1 MSFPKSVTILFPLLF
16 TLLIPFT
23 NAATFAVLNKCTYT
37 VWAAA
42 SPGGGMRLDPGQSW
56 TVNVNPGTT
65 QARIWGRTNCNFDA
79 NGNGQC
85 QTGDCNGLLQ
95 CQGYGK
101 APNTLAEFALNQ
113 PNNLDFVDISNVDGF
128 NIPMDFSPTT
138 AVCKSLRCAANIVG
152 ECPAEL
158 QTPGGC
164 NNPCTVY
171 KTNQYCCTD
180 GPGTCGPTPLSKFF
194 KDRCPDAY
202 SYPQDDPT
210 SLFTCPAGTNYA
222 ITFCP

>member
-1 MSFPKSVTILFPLLF
+1 MSIPQSLTILFPLLF

-42 SPGGGMRLDPGQSW
+42 KPGGGMRLDPSQSW

-65 QARIWGRTNCNFDA
+65 GARIWGRTNCNFNA
-79 NGNGQC
+79 SGNGQC
-85 QTGDCNGLLQ
+85 QTGDCNGLL
-95 CQGYGK
+95 
-101 APNTLAEFALNQ
+101 
-113 PNNLDFVDISNVDGF
+113 D
-128 NIPMDFSPTT
+128 PTT
-138 AVCKSLRCAANIVG
+138 AVCKSARCAANIVG
-152 ECPAEL
+152 ECPTEL
-158 QTPGGC
+158 QTPDGC
-164 NNPCTVY
+164 NNPCTVF
-171 KTNQYCCTD
+171 KTNEYCCTD
-180 GPGTCGPTPLSKFF
+180 GPGTRGPTRFSKFF

-202 SYPQDDPT
+202 SNPDST